1 MNESTELAQF
11 NELPAIAANAPAVLA
26 KNTNYVNRGVKKG
39 QGLLDTIES
48 MGGGAQMDPDL
59 DAACNEYLLEVKKAI
74 DIMNTGSEPI
84 TKMLTAIH
92 KEFTS
97 LRNTIDWK
105 KDGTVPFKIQEARN
119 ELARAVAAEQ
129 RRQEQ
134 ALLNKQRADKEKID
148 ILAAV
153 ELKVRTRFNEILF
166 TGKKMFNDVFNGM
179 TLDNV
184 SDVTDRI
191 NKIPDI
197 YHQSKFN
204 EINEINA
211 GVTAVYIPA
220 TELASIIYDARAS
233 LYPECSKAF
242 TEEMTALRLGLLDMI
257 PARVAELKEIA
268 KAGKKEQERLQ
279 KEAELR
285 QRQADIDL
293 EAENQRKANEAL
305 MAEQQTKE
313 IGTAQL
319 SFEKDVAQADI
330 FSSGTQAVKHAYILH
345 VRSSTGY
352 MMVTN
357 LWFKH
362 FAKSMPLDKFDKK
375 TFGSM
380 KADLENLAFNGG
392 EMLAPSQHYEYVED
406 VKAITK
412 RA

>member
-11 NELPAIAANAPAVLA
+11 NELPTIAANLTTVY
-26 KNTNYVNRGVKKG
+26 KTNTRYLSLMKEKG
-39 QGLLDTIES
+39 QSLLDTIEAEG
-48 MGGGAQMDPDL
+48 MTPELDQECNKFLLNCKGAKEKANAGRSPATKAMAAVTSEFTFIENQMDDKKPD
-59 DAACNEYLLEVKKAI
+59 
-74 DIMNTGSEPI
+74 
-84 TKMLTAIH
+84 
-92 KEFTS
+92 
-97 LRNTIDWK
+97 TI
-105 KDGTVPFKIQEARN
+105 PYKIQEARN

-129 RRQEQ
+129 RRKEQE
-134 ALLNKQRADKEKID
+134 LLNKQRADKEKID
-148 ILAAV
+148 IVAAV

-166 TGKKMFNDVFNGM
+166 AGKKMFNDVFNSM
-179 TLDNV
+179 TLDTV
-184 SDVTDRI
+184 PDVKDRI

-197 YHQSKFN
+197 YHQSKF
-204 EINEINA
+204 NEINA

-220 TELASIIYDARAS
+220 TELASIIYDACAS

-305 MAEQQTKE
+305 IAEQQTKD

-319 SFEKDVAQADI
+319 NFEKDVAQADI
-330 FSSGTQAVKHAYILH
+330 FSSGTQSVKKYYILQ
-345 VRSSTGY
+345 VYSAVGWQTIAA
-352 MMVTN
+352 

-362 FAKSMPLDKFDKK
+362 FSKATTLDKLEKK
-375 TFGSM
+375 TLGAM
-380 KADLENLAFNGG
+380 KSDLEKLAFNGG
-392 EMLAPSQHYEYVED
+392 EMLAPSPHYEYVEN
-406 VKAITK
+406 VKAVTK
-412 RA
+412 RV

>member
-11 NELPAIAANAPAVLA
+11 NELPAIAANAPAILA
-26 KNTNYVNRGVKKG
+26 KNTNFVNRGITKG

-74 DIMNTGSEPI
+74 DIMNAGRSPI
-84 TKMLTAIH
+84 TKMLTAIS
-92 KEFTS
+92 KEFTR
-97 LRNTIDWK
+97 LENALDK
-105 KDGTVPFKIQEARN
+105 AAAGTVPYKIQESRN

-134 ALLNKQRADKEKID
+134 ELLNKQRADKEKID
-148 ILAAV
+148 IVAAV

-166 TGKKMFNDVFNGM
+166 TGKKMFNEIFNGM
-179 TLDNV
+179 TLDTV

-191 NKIPDI
+191 NKIPNH
-197 YHQSKFN
+197 YARSKF
-204 EINEINA
+204 NEINA

-220 TELASIIYDARAS
+220 AELASIIYDARAS
-233 LYPECSKAF
+233 LYPECSKSF

-285 QRQADIDL
+285 QKQAEIDL

-305 MAEQQTKE
+305 MAEQQTKD

-319 SFEKDVAQADI
+319 NFEKDVAQADI
-330 FSSGTQAVKHAYILH
+330 FSSGTQAVKKSYVLICHSNIGVQMSQA
-345 VRSSTGY
+345 
-352 MMVTN
+352 
-357 LWFKH
+357 LWYKH
-362 FAKSMPLDKFDKK
+362 FSKSTPLEKLLKK
-375 TFGSM
+375 TPDAM
-380 KADLENLAFNGG
+380 IKDLQILAFNGG
-392 EMLAPSQHYEYVED
+392 EMLAPSPHYEYQED
-406 VKAITK
+406 VKAVTK
-412 RA
+412 RT